1 MVDFRVARNIS
12 RLAAVQLMY
21 EKDLLNTTTD
31 LASSSFSSYMKQEAI
46 YNGMHSRFYKK
57 LVSHFSDNIDFN
69 GLCAKHIANTAPLQ
83 QSKIIE
89 SIVKVAIIETA
100 NTKTPLPIIINEYIE
115 IAKDFA
121 TLNEARM
128 LNAMLDRILK
138 NIERPQCDG

>member
-1 MVDFRVARNIS
+1 MFDFKVAMNIS

-31 LASSSFSSYMKQEAI
+31 LATASFKDYMSQEEI
-46 YNGMHSRFYKK
+46 YNGMHARFFKK
-57 LVSHFSDNIDFN
+57 LISHFSDNIDFDSIYKKYLN
-69 GLCAKHIANTAPLQ
+69 NSQSMQ

-89 SIVKVAIIETA
+89 SIIKVAIIETA

-115 IAKDFA
+115 IAKDFS
-121 TLNEARM
+121 TLNEAKM

-138 NIERPQCDG
+138 NINRNG